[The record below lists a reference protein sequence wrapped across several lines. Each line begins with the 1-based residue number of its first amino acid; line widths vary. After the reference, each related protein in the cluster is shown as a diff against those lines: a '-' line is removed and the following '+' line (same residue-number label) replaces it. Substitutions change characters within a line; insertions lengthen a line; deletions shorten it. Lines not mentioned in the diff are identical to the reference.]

1 MLKFKTKQLV
11 KVCSFFEVM
20 IQAMT
25 RALPR
30 THMTEVNPKQTIKIE
45 RDALQ
50 SLAVVASLL
59 QFEVV
64 MFHKSS
70 DTVLFD
76 CQISSDT

>member
-1 MLKFKTKQLV
+1 
-11 KVCSFFEVM
+11 
-20 IQAMT
+20 
-25 RALPR
+25 
-30 THMTEVNPKQTIKIE
+30 MTEVNPKQTIKIE